1 MRNDKTSVG
10 DDHHHKTD
18 FETATDRTAIMPDIS
33 TLQIRWINRINNV
46 SESDWDALSDHL
58 ATPFFEWEWLHLLED
73 SGSAIESNGWLPHHL
88 TVWRNDR
95 LVAAAPLYI
104 KSHSAGEFVFDH
116 VWVDVARRLEIQYY
130 PKLIGMSPFSPT
142 IGYRFLID
150 TSENEAALSSA
161 MLKAIDTVCR
171 RYGLSGCSFHYV
183 DPDWAP
189 LLASHG
195 FLSWTHQSFAWQNRD
210 YGSFDDYLAIFK
222 SGQRRNIKRERN
234 AMARQ
239 GIRLVP
245 LSGEQITPE
254 LFEHMYALYTD
265 TNAQFGPW
273 GCHYLTPNFFQGLHA
288 RYRHRIL
295 LINAYQEGN
304 RLPIGMSFLLY
315 KGDRLYGRY
324 WGATTEAHALHFNA
338 CYYAPIEWAIQKGI
352 QSFDPG
358 IGGHHKIRRGFK
370 AVPNY
375 SYHRF
380 SEWRLQEILRLNIGK
395 INQMEMAQI
404 DDINAELPLANR

>member
-1 MRNDKTSVG
+1 
-10 DDHHHKTD
+10 
-18 FETATDRTAIMPDIS
+18 MPDAA
-33 TLQIRWINRINNV
+33 TLQIRWTHRI
-46 SESDWDALSDHL
+46 SQIEESAWNALCADL
-58 ATPFFEWEWLHLLED
+58 ATPFFEWEWLRLLEE
-73 SGSAIESNGWLPHHL
+73 SGSAVESNGWLPHHL
-88 TVWRNDR
+88 TVWRDDR

-116 VWVDVARRLEIQYY
+116 IWVDVAQRLEIKYY
-130 PKLIGMSPFSPT
+130 PKLVGMSPFSPT
-142 IGYRFLID
+142 IGYRFLIAPEED
-150 TSENEAALSSA
+150 ENTLSGA
-161 MLKAIDTVCR
+161 MLKAIDAVCR
-171 RYGLSGCSFHYV
+171 RYGLSGCSFNYV
-183 DPDWAP
+183 DPDWARV
-189 LLASHG
+189 LTSHG
-195 FLSWTHQSFAWQNRD
+195 FLSWTHQSFAWKNKNFQ
-210 YGSFDDYLAIFK
+210 SFEDYLAIFK
-222 SGQRRNIKRERN
+222 SGQRRNIKRERS

-245 LSGEQITPE
+245 LSGDQITPE
-254 LFEHMYALYTD
+254 LFRHMYGLYTD

-273 GCHYLTPNFFQGLHA
+273 GCHYLTADFFEGLHA

-295 LINAYQEGN
+295 LINAYQDDS

-315 KGDRLYGRY
+315 KGNRLYGRY

-338 CYYAPIEWAIQKGI
+338 CYYAPIEWAIQNGI
-352 QSFDPG
+352 RSFDPG
-358 IGGHHKIRRGFK
+358 IGGHHKIRRGFE

-404 DDINAELPLANR
+404 EDINAELPLANR